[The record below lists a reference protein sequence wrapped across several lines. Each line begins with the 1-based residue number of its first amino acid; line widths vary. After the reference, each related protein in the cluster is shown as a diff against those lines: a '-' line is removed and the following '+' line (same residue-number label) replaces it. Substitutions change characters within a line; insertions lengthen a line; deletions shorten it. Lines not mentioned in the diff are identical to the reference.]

1 MFCEPRTQAS
11 RRDCVL
17 NQIIIRMINTELLF
31 VGVGWSTD
39 SLKTGFFFFTIK

>member
-1 MFCEPRTQAS
+1 MFCEPRTYAG

-17 NQIIIRMINTELLF
+17 NQIIRMINTKLLF

-39 SLKTGFFFFTIK
+39 SLKTGYFFFTIK